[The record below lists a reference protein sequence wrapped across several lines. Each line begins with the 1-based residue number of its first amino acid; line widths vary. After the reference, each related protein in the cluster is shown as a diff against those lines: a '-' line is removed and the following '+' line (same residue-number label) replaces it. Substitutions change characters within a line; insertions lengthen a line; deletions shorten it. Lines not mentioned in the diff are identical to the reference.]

1 MEAARNIPTNPIE
14 QSFFLSEIL
23 GARVLLNKKKVGK
36 LADLVMKENGPLPVV
51 THLLVNR
58 PFGETALV
66 AWESVSQINNHV
78 VEIHVENI
86 DALPKEPPE
95 GAIQIKDH
103 ILDKKALD
111 LDGREV
117 EVVYDVRLVRKGG
130 RLYVSEVD
138 LSRYGLLR
146 RIGLTWLANFIY
158 RMAESIQE
166 QTISWTY
173 IEPLPSS
180 ISSFKGNVQ
189 LKVLKEA
196 LGDMHPVDV
205 ADILEELDHEQRM
218 AIFQE
223 LETEQASDTLEEID
237 PSVQRQVVE
246 SLDLKKAAELIDEMT
261 PAQAADILAIL
272 PADEAREIIDL
283 LNQENQEKIQPILD
297 TQEEHI
303 LNLATEEFLKYPLDC
318 MAQTVVDGYRT
329 AAKGKDVIMYL
340 YVVDAEDRL
349 LGVLDIKELLLA
361 EETALLGDIMTEQ
374 VITLEP
380 DTTFKEA
387 VDMFS
392 RYGFRALPITDEQDH
407 ILGVVTYRDM
417 MNLTHRFIE

>member
-1 MEAARNIPTNPIE
+1 MEAGRNIPTNPIE

-23 GARVLLNKKKVGK
+23 GARVVQDKKKVGK

-66 AWESVSQINNHV
+66 AWESVSQISKHAI
-78 VEIHVENI
+78 EIHVENI
-86 DALPKEPPE
+86 DVLPKEPPE
-95 GAIQIKDH
+95 GAIQVKDH

-111 LDGREV
+111 LEGREV
-117 EVVYDVRLVRKGG
+117 EVVYDVRLVKKGG

-180 ISSFKGNVQ
+180 IGRFKGNVQ

-205 ADILEELDHEQRM
+205 ADILEELDHDQRM

-223 LETEQASDTLEEID
+223 LEPEQASDTLEEID
-237 PSVQRQVVE
+237 PPVQRQVVE
-246 SLDLKKAAELIDEMT
+246 SLELEKAAELIDEMT

-283 LNQENQEKIQPILD
+283 LDKENQQKIQPILD

-303 LNLATEEFLKYPLDC
+303 LNLATEEFLKYTPERTAD
-318 MAQTVVDGYRT
+318 AVIEDYRT

-340 YVVDAEDRL
+340 YVVDPDDRL

-361 EETALLGDIMTEQ
+361 EGTALLGDIMNEQ
-374 VITLEP
+374 VISLEP
-380 DTTFKEA
+380 DTTLREA

-392 RYGFRALPITDEQDH
+392 RYAFRALPVTDEQEH

>member
-1 MEAARNIPTNPIE
+1 MEAARNIPINPIE

-23 GARVLLNKKKVGK
+23 GARVMLDKKKVGK

-66 AWESVSQINNHV
+66 AWESVSQISNHSI
-78 VEIHVENI
+78 EIHVESI
-86 DALPKEPPE
+86 EALPKEPPE
-95 GAIQIKDH
+95 GAIQIRDH

-111 LDGREV
+111 LEGREV
-117 EVVYDVRLVRKGG
+117 EVVYDVRLVKKGG

-146 RIGLTWLANFIY
+146 RIGLTWLANLIY

-180 ISSFKGNVQ
+180 IGRFRGNVQ

-196 LGDMHPVDV
+196 LADMHPVDV
-205 ADILEELDHEQRM
+205 ADILEELDHDQRM
-218 AIFQE
+218 AIFKE
-223 LETEQASDTLEEID
+223 LETEQASDTLEEIG

-246 SLDLKKAAELIDEMT
+246 SLDLEKAAELIDEMT

-283 LNQENQEKIQPILD
+283 LDKENQEKIQPILD

-303 LNLATEEFLKYPLDC
+303 LNLATDEILKYPPERTAD
-318 MAQTVVDGYRT
+318 AVIEDFRT
-329 AAKGKDVIMYL
+329 AARGKDVIMYI
-340 YVVDAEDRL
+340 YVVDPEDRL

-361 EETALLGDIMTEQ
+361 EGTALLGDIMNEQ
-374 VITLEP
+374 VISLEP
-380 DTTFKEA
+380 DTTLREA

-392 RYGFRALPITDEQDH
+392 RYGFGALPVTDEKDH

>member
-1 MEAARNIPTNPIE
+1 MEAARNIPTHPVE
-14 QSFFLSEIL
+14 ESFFLSEIL
-23 GARVLLNKKKVGK
+23 GARVFLNKKKIGK

-51 THLLVNR
+51 THLMVNR
-58 PFGETALV
+58 PFGESALV
-66 AWESVSQINNHV
+66 AWENVSQFSNHFI
-78 VEIHVENI
+78 EISVENLE
-86 DALPKEPPE
+86 ALPKEPPE
-95 GAIQIKDH
+95 GAIQVRDH

-111 LDGREV
+111 LEGREV
-117 EVVYDVRLVRKGG
+117 EVIYDVRLVKKGG

-146 RIGLTWLANFIY
+146 RAGLTWLANIIY
-158 RMAESIQE
+158 RLAESIQE

-205 ADILEELDHEQRM
+205 ADILEELDHDQRM
-218 AIFQE
+218 AIFEE
-223 LETEQASDTLEEID
+223 LETEHASDTLEEID
-237 PSVQRQVVE
+237 PSVQRQMVE
-246 SLDLKKAAELIDEMT
+246 SLDLQKAAELIDEMT

-283 LNQENQEKIQPILD
+283 LDKENQEKIQPILD

-303 LNLATEEFLKYPLDC
+303 LNLATDEYLSYPPDST
-318 MAQTVVDGYRT
+318 AEAVVDGYRT

-340 YVVDAEDRL
+340 YVVDAENRL
-349 LGVLDIKELLLA
+349 LGVLDIKELLQS

-374 VITLEP
+374 VISVEP
-380 DTTFKEA
+380 DTSLKEA
-387 VDMFS
+387 VEMFS
-392 RYGFRALPITDEQDH
+392 RYGFRALPVTDEHHH

>member
-1 MEAARNIPTNPIE
+1 MEASRNVTTHPVE
-14 QSFFLSEIL
+14 QAFFLSEVL
-23 GARVLLNKKKVGK
+23 GARVMLNKKRVGK
-36 LADLVMKENGPLPVV
+36 LSDLVMKENGPLPVV
-51 THLLVNR
+51 TQLVVSR

-66 AWESVSQINNHV
+66 SWESVSSFSNRT
-78 VEIHVENI
+78 VEISVENI
-86 DALPKEPPE
+86 DALPKEPPG
-95 GAIQIKDH
+95 GAVLVRDH

-117 EVVYDVRLVRKGG
+117 EVVYDVHLVKKGG

-158 RMAESIQE
+158 KVADSIQE

-205 ADILEELDHEQRM
+205 ADILEELDHDQRM
-218 AIFQE
+218 AIFEE
-223 LETEQASDTLEEID
+223 LEPEQASDTLEEID
-237 PSVQRQVVE
+237 PPVQRQVVE
-246 SLDLKKAAELIDEMT
+246 SLEIKKAAELIDEMT

-283 LNQENQEKIQPILD
+283 LDDENQEKIQPILE
-297 TQEEHI
+297 THEEHI
-303 LNLATEEFLKYPLDC
+303 LNLATEEFLKYPPDC
-318 MAQTVVDGYRT
+318 TVQEVVDRYRT
-329 AAKGKDVIMYL
+329 DAKGKDVIMYL
-340 YVVDAEDRL
+340 YVAEANDRL

-374 VITLEP
+374 VISLEA
-380 DTTFKEA
+380 DTPLKEA
-387 VDMFS
+387 VEMFS
-392 RYGFRALPITDEQDH
+392 RYGFRALPITDEKDH
-407 ILGVVTYRDM
+407 ILGVVTYRDI
-417 MNLTHRFIE
+417 MNLEHRFIE

>member
-23 GARVLLNKKKVGK
+23 GARVMLNKKKVGK

-95 GAIQIKDH
+95 GAIQVRDH

-111 LDGREV
+111 LEGREV
-117 EVVYDVRLVRKGG
+117 EVVYDVRLVKKGG

-146 RIGLTWLANFIY
+146 RIGLTWLANLIY

-205 ADILEELDHEQRM
+205 ADILEELDHDQRM

-223 LETEQASDTLEEID
+223 LETEQASDTLEEIG

-283 LNQENQEKIQPILD
+283 LDQENQEKIQPILD
-297 TQEEHI
+297 TQDEHI
-303 LNLATEEFLKYPLDC
+303 LNLATEEILKYPLDC
-318 MAQTVVDGYRT
+318 TAQAVVDGYRT

-380 DTTFKEA
+380 DTTFKES